1 MTLKIQQL
9 QYQLSPVHV
18 TLTLVSINDTAIKHT
33 YIYTYIFLQHI
44 VTVQDA
50 VHAVGVKVNVVVA
63 DTVEIRKNL
72 VDQEDGSKLA
82 LKGNVT
88 I

>member
-1 MTLKIQQL
+1 MPL
-9 QYQLSPVHV
+9 
-18 TLTLVSINDTAIKHT
+18 TLTPVSINKIKWYCYKTHT
-33 YIYTYIFLQHI
+33 YICTYLLQQI
-44 VTVQDA
+44 VSVQDA

-63 DTVEIRKNL
+63 KTVKIRKNL

>member
-1 MTLKIQQL
+1 MHI
-9 QYQLSPVHV
+9 S
-18 TLTLVSINDTAIKHT
+18 LTADSKHSRCGT
-33 YIYTYIFLQHI
+33 CS
-44 VTVQDA
+44 
-50 VHAVGVKVNVVVA
+50 GCKVNVVVVK
-63 DTVEIRKNL
+63 TVKIRKNL

>member
-1 MTLKIQQL
+1 MPL
-9 QYQLSPVHV
+9 
-18 TLTLVSINDTAIKHT
+18 TLTLVSISKIKWYCYKTHT
-33 YIYTYIFLQHI
+33 YMHI
-44 VTVQDA
+44 SLTADSKRSRC
-50 VHAVGVKVNVVVA
+50 GTCSGCKVNVVVA
-63 DTVEIRKNL
+63 KTIKIRKNL

>member
-1 MTLKIQQL
+1 M
-9 QYQLSPVHV
+9 
-18 TLTLVSINDTAIKHT
+18 
-33 YIYTYIFLQHI
+33 YIFLQHI

-63 DTVEIRKNL
+63 ETVEIRKNL